1 MNTALTSAVKAGTIA
16 IDLQAVRFILLDA
29 ARRVD
34 DGCQCAERGDQ
45 NGAIGAALGLD
56 AMLND
61 AKALYEAA
69 VALLA
74 RSGLD
79 GAGVEQAGD
88 LLDVGVQFAVV
99 GYSDRSASTLFRSA
113 RRNFAKR
120 RITCANSASSQ

>member
-61 AKALYEAA
+61 AK
-69 VALLA
+69 
-74 RSGLD
+74 RSMRLRCHSSRE
-79 GAGVEQAGD
+79 VD
-88 LLDVGVQFAVV
+88 LMEL
-99 GYSDRSASTLFRSA
+99 
-113 RRNFAKR
+113 
-120 RITCANSASSQ
+120 ASSRRVICSTSEFSSQS